1 MKKKVGIFDRKGFA
15 MLTIHSLDAST
26 SISDSGKGGPDFQPP
41 LNFFYLLS
49 EVAAFA
55 AAQIMPTKAI
65 LFTTSATL

>member
-1 MKKKVGIFDRKGFA
+1 MS
-15 MLTIHSLDAST
+15 TIHSFGTST
-26 SISDSGKGGPDFQPP
+26 YKYDSGKVRGELVLSSP
-41 LNFFYLLS
+41 LSIYFFS